1 MNANLKMIKI
11 SNRNKTFLTS
21 KPDSITELKNRF
33 KQRFGIESIKNSQIV
48 MFDGADDIF
57 IETDQDLLNV
67 FNAGLKKLTFA
78 LKKIDSQSMSKK
90 AQPITENSLE
100 SYLEFLSANLPENL
114 DFVDELAR
122 KGRMPC
128 KHCFFIKTNPDL
140 SLDLEKDFMCEVCK
154 DTKSLPAN
162 KSWNMIDLLMDSR
175 IKKLIVKPIRAT
187 IECETQQSMTDMK
200 GDMSRITKATDHS
213 SFNNT
218 LMRGMPDRL
227 LPVLANNVR

>member
-1 MNANLKMIKI
+1 MIKI

-48 MFDGADDIF
+48 MFDGEDDIF

-67 FNAGLKKLTFA
+67 FNSGLKKLTFT
-78 LKKIDSQSMSKK
+78 LKRADSQSMNKK
-90 AQPITENSLE
+90 AQPITENNLE

-122 KGRMPC
+122 KGKMPC
-128 KHCFFIKTNPDL
+128 KHCFFTKTDPDL

-175 IKKLIVKPIRAT
+175 IKKLIAKPIRAT
-187 IECETQQSMTDMK
+187 IECEIQQSVNEKK
-200 GDMSRITKATDHS
+200 GDVSRITKTTNHT
-213 SFNNT
+213 SFNNS
-218 LMRGMPDRL
+218 LMRGMPNRL
-227 LPVLANNVR
+227 LPVFASSVR